1 MPIYEYE
8 CGSCRHRFEKRQ
20 GFEDEAKAACPKCK
34 GKSKRIIR
42 ASPVIFKGSGF
53 YVTDYRKEKDPE
65 KVTNPASAPSKPSEA
80 AAKKPEAAATKSET
94 TAKPSTPAP
103 KAQASP
109 AK

>member
-42 ASPVIFKGSGF
+42 AAPVIFKGSGF
-53 YVTDYRKEKDPE
+53 YVTDHRPAQAK
-65 KVTNPASAPSKPSEA
+65 NPASEPSVSKEKPA
-80 AAKKPEAAATKSET
+80 AGKSESKGEPSAGKGKSEST
-94 TAKPSTPAP
+94 TSKSE
-103 KAQASP
+103 
-109 AK
+109 